1 MSWGGLLWYSE
12 TLLVSVAFVATVV
25 AFVADV
31 FEAKGVRVWA
41 EAIALLGWAAA
52 IIELLGVVIG
62 WMWFNP
68 QLG

>member
-1 MSWGGLLWYSE
+1 
-12 TLLVSVAFVATVV
+12 VSVAFVATVV

-41 EAIALLGWAAA
+41 EGIALLGWAAA